1 MAPMSLGSRSLAVLV
16 SLLCLL
22 TAGGGAAHALTPA
35 VTARK
40 PIVVQS
46 SIRGIALGMTP
57 AEVRAQLGQ
66 PASTRI
72 ERSPITGRIRIWRY
86 HGLRISFDS
95 VRAGRTVL
103 SVSSTSRRDRTP
115 AGVGVGSSE
124 ADVERLVREVRCMT
138 RYGYRSCI
146 VGSLR
151 PGHVVT
157 DFAVSRAQKVSRVTL
172 SRVVD

>member
-1 MAPMSLGSRSLAVLV
+1 MPLGSRSLAAVVSVLCAMAAGSGVAQAV
-16 SLLCLL
+16 SPA
-22 TAGGGAAHALTPA
+22 TAP
-35 VTARK
+35 RK

-46 SIRGIALGMTP
+46 SIRGVALGMTP
-57 AEVRAQLGQ
+57 NEVRSQLGP
-66 PASTRI
+66 PASTRV
-72 ERSPITGRIRIWRY
+72 ETSPIIGKIRLWRY

-103 SVSSTSRRDRTP
+103 SVSSTSKRDRTH
-115 AGVGVGSSE
+115 AGVGVASSE
-124 ADVERLVREVRCMT
+124 ADVERFVRGARCLT

-157 DFAVSRAQKVSRVTL
+157 DFSISGARKVSRVTL

>member
-1 MAPMSLGSRSLAVLV
+1 MPLGSRLPAALAA
-16 SLLCLL
+16 LLCTSTL
-22 TAGGGAAHALTPA
+22 AGVSHAAFPA
-35 VTARK
+35 SDKRK

-46 SIRGIALGMTP
+46 SIRGVALGMTP
-57 AEVRAQLGQ
+57 AEVRSKLGA
-66 PASTRI
+66 PASTRVDL
-72 ERSPITGRIRIWRY
+72 SPIIGKIRIWRY

-103 SVSSTSRRDRTP
+103 SVSSTSRRDRTS
-115 AGVGVGSSE
+115 AGVGVDSSE
-124 ADVERLVREVRCMT
+124 ADVERFVRGARCMT

-151 PGHVVT
+151 PGQTVT
-157 DFAVSRAQKVSRVTL
+157 DFSVSGAGKVSRVTL

>member
-1 MAPMSLGSRSLAVLV
+1 MLPGSRSLAALAA
-16 SLLCLL
+16 LLCL
-22 TAGGGAAHALTPA
+22 GAAVAA
-35 VTARK
+35 AQAARK
-40 PIVVQS
+40 PIVVQG
-46 SIRGIALGMTP
+46 SIRGVALGMTP
-57 AEVRAQLGQ
+57 AEVRSQLGP
-66 PASTRI
+66 PASTRVDL
-72 ERSPITGRIRIWRY
+72 SPIIGKIRVWRY

-103 SVSSTSRRDRTP
+103 SVSSTSRRDQTP

-124 ADVERLVREVRCMT
+124 ADVERSVRGARCMT

-151 PGHVVT
+151 PGQVVT
-157 DFAVSRAQKVSRVTL
+157 DFSISRTGKVSRVTL